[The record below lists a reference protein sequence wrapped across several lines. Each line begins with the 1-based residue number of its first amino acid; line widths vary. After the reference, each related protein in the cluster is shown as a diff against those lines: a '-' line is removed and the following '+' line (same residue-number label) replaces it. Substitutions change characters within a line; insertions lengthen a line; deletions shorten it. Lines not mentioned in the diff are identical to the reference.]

1 MYSLSAEYFFSLRE
15 HPTSRIL
22 DNTKHLLYYTA
33 LLHMVIWSR
42 RNSRDVKQV
51 RVWWNVPSSL
61 FVSTRKKT
69 SSSGLFPSSSL
80 IFMPQ
85 ERLVLQLLHCSSV
98 VVTLTII
105 SSHLVETHADNA
117 YVVKGR
123 G

>member
-1 MYSLSAEYFFSLRE
+1 
-15 HPTSRIL
+15 
-22 DNTKHLLYYTA
+22 
-33 LLHMVIWSR
+33 MVIWSR

-69 SSSGLFPSSSL
+69 SSSGLLPSSSL

-85 ERLVLQLLHCSSV
+85 ERLVLQLLHSSSV

-123 G
+123 GYKILVIFFSN